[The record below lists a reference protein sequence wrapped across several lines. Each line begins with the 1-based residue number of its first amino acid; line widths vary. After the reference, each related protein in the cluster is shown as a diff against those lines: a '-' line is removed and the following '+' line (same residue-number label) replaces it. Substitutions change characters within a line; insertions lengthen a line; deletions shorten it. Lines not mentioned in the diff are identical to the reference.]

1 MCVKC
6 QCFTYLGK
14 IIDNQLKFQHWTVTM
29 SLGKL
34 EKEFISWRSCHHLMW
49 RKPLGYNAIKLLFN
63 ILFLYRLY
71 TTFGHLS
78 ANFKSSYNEV
88 VKLAGEFG
96 GCTFDDILAVYNKAM
111 RSRCFRMV
119 TTDNNSILTFDSL
132 PSGRYCAV
140 KSLV

>member
-1 MCVKC
+1 
-6 QCFTYLGK
+6 
-14 IIDNQLKFQHWTVTM
+14 
-29 SLGKL
+29 
-34 EKEFISWRSCHHLMW
+34 MW
-49 RKPLGYNAIKLLFN
+49 RKPLGNNAIKLLFN
-63 ILFLYRLY
+63 KLFLYHLY

-78 ANFKSSYNEV
+78 ANSKSSYDKV